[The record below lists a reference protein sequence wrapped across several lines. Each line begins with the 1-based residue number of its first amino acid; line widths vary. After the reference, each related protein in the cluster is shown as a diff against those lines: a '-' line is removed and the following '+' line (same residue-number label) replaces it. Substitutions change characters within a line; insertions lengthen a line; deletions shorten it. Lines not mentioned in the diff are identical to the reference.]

1 MIALTRGVR
10 ALLIVVSAVSYV
22 LSLSDVTGPLDA
34 RDLPAEPAPAL
45 RAVERPTAPPLAAY
59 VRRDPFAGEPEA
71 ETPPDD
77 VSADGVGG
85 SGTPGAPG
93 APRPP
98 KGPDDADGAVV
109 PDIATNVSVP
119 VADATGG
126 NDGPSFVVRATI
138 AGAHPVAYVAQGAD
152 LQLVRVG
159 DSVAGRH
166 VLAIDLRGLAL
177 SDGTRLD
184 LVESYLAT
192 PAPRAKPESRID
204 AAIAE
209 IKRLRAEVE
218 ARRGARDGAPVTAAG
233 ATITTG
239 GPVSATT
246 PGPLPTVDM
255 RGLPVGVNPTPD
267 AAGPTA
273 FPYPYPYAPAPH

>member
-77 VSADGVGG
+77 VSADGVAG
-85 SGTPGAPG
+85 SGT
-93 APRPP
+93 
-98 KGPDDADGAVV
+98 VV

-159 DSVAGRH
+159 DSVAGRR

-192 PAPRAKPESRID
+192 PAPRAKRESRID

-233 ATITTG
+233 ATMTTG
-239 GPVSATT
+239 GTVSATT